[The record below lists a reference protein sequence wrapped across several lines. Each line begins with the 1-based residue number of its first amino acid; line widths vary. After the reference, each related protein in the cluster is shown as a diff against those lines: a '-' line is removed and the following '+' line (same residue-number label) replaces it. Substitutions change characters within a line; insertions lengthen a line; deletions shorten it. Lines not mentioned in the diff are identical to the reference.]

1 LESEFLIYIRIDGYF
16 ILTKFGISIFLL
28 NDETMKLFNSLF
40 TSLCCVILLAG
51 CTGRIRSNGQEPGKE
66 EILSALRLANDYFMT
81 KWSDPGQ
88 PIPYP
93 SRNKEYESNV
103 WTRAYYYE
111 GLMDLWKIDPQ
122 QRYLDYALEWS
133 NKHGWGLRNATEGWM
148 TRNADNQCAGQTY
161 LFLYE
166 QDPGKPE
173 HYVANIKHSIDSMMV
188 TDKID
193 DWNWIDAIQMA
204 MPIFAQ
210 LGNITGDTAYFNRA
224 YDMYT
229 YTKLYHGDNG
239 LFNPEDKLWWRDA
252 DFDPPYTEPNGE
264 DCYWSRGNGWVMVA
278 MARMLEILPQDEP
291 HRGEYETMLVEMSEA
306 LKKVQREDGFWNVS
320 LHDPNN
326 YGGKELTGTAMFIYG
341 MAYGV
346 NNGLLDRADYEP
358 VIYKAWNAMVKE
370 SLHPNGFLGYV
381 QGSGKEPKE
390 AQPVTYEREPD
401 FDDFGLGAFLM
412 AGAEIY
418 KMR

>member
-1 LESEFLIYIRIDGYF
+1 M
-16 ILTKFGISIFLL
+16 KPL
-28 NDETMKLFNSLF
+28 NLLF
-40 TSLCCVILLAG
+40 TILCCSAILAG
-51 CTGRIRSNGQEPGKE
+51 CNASSDNATRKPVKE
-66 EILSALRLANDYFMT
+66 EVVNALRLANDYFME
-81 KWSDPGQ
+81 KWSDPGE

-93 SRNKEYESNV
+93 SRNKEYESNL

-111 GLMDLWKIDPQ
+111 GLMELWKVDPQ
-122 QRYLDYALEWS
+122 QRYLDYALEWG
-133 NKHGWGLRNATEGWM
+133 NKHNWGLRNATEGWK

-166 QDPGKPE
+166 LDPEKPAHYIE
-173 HYVANIKHSIDSMMV
+173 HIKNSVDSMMV

-210 LGNITGDTAYFNRA
+210 LGNITGDTAYYNRV
-224 YDMYT
+224 YNMYM
-229 YTKLYHGDNG
+229 YTKLHHGDNG

-264 DCYWSRGNGWVMVA
+264 DCYWSRGNGWVVVA
-278 MARMLEILPQDEP
+278 MARMLDLLPEDEP

-306 LKKVQREDGFWNVS
+306 LKKVQREDGYWNVS

-346 NNGLLDRADYEP
+346 NNGLLDRAEYAP
-358 VIYKAWNAMVKE
+358 VIYRAWNALVRD

-381 QGSGKEPKE
+381 QGTGKEPKE

-418 KMR
+418 KML

>member
-1 LESEFLIYIRIDGYF
+1 MMTLNRLI
-16 ILTKFGISIFLL
+16 ILLIGIA
-28 NDETMKLFNSLF
+28 
-40 TSLCCVILLAG
+40 LLAG
-51 CTGRIRSNGQEPGKE
+51 CSNTNTPKLEKE
-66 EILSALRLANDYFMT
+66 EVLSALRLANDYFME
-81 KWSDPGQ
+81 KWNDPGE

-93 SRNKEYESNV
+93 SRNRSYESNL

-122 QRYLDYALEWS
+122 QRYLDYTLEWG
-133 NKHGWGLRNATEGWM
+133 NTHNWGLRNAGDGWK
-148 TRNADNQCAGQTY
+148 TRNADNQCAGQAY

-166 QDPGKPE
+166 LDPEKPA
-173 HYVANIKHSIDSMMV
+173 HYIANIKNSIDSMMV

-210 LGNITGDTAYFNRA
+210 LGNITGDAAYYQRA
-224 YDMYT
+224 YDMYM
-229 YTKLYHGDNG
+229 YTKLNHGDNG
-239 LFNPEDKLWWRDA
+239 LYNPEDSLWWRDA

-264 DCYWSRGNGWVMVA
+264 DCYWSRGNGWVVVA
-278 MARMLEILPQDEP
+278 MARMLDILPDNEP
-291 HRGEYETMLVEMSEA
+291 NRGEYETMLKEMSYA

-320 LHDPNN
+320 LHDPTH
-326 YGGKELTGTAMFIYG
+326 YGGKELTGTAMFVYG

-346 NNGLLDRADYEP
+346 NNGLLDREEFEP
-358 VIYKAWNAMVKE
+358 VIVKAWNAMVND

-381 QGSGKEPKE
+381 QGTGKEPKE
-390 AQPVTYEREPD
+390 AQPVTYDREPD

-418 KMR
+418 KML